1 MFFFLLYISEI
12 QKQSQ
17 DLSYFIY
24 SFNFT
29 LLFLKILKVFTFKT
43 QKFPMSFFF
52 QANSQIFKLRN
63 FFAVL
68 ENFRFL
74 VGRICQSKSPPKNIF
89 PTNFKL
95 LKLRNF
101 QVFFPRI
108 PQIHLKVR
116 HFFLA
121 NFQIFRLKFSCFSIN
136 FQRSFANSHF

>member
-29 LLFLKILKVFTFKT
+29 LLFLKILKVLTFKT
-43 QKFPMSFFF
+43 QKFPMSSFF

-74 VGRICQSKSPPKNIF
+74 VGRICQSKSPQKNIF

-108 PQIHLKVR
+108 PKIHLKFP
-116 HFFLA
+116 HFFSSK
-121 NFQIFRLKFSCFSIN
+121 FSDFQTQIFLFFY
-136 FQRSFANSHF
+136 